1 MRGSQPVV
9 TISEVF
15 QSYEEDYKQ
24 LIQQLRSL
32 AMVVEGTA
40 PPPERL
46 TAGQDMVD
54 AHERATQAF
63 QQMEFEVKSMGSLG
77 ATLAGKLKE
86 YKQELLASRSLPR
99 SLRAHAGHT
108 PKGMLRSPTARLA
121 GRRQFLAELL
131 DLGLRGLL
139 AISTL
144 SLGFVWAGSTAFQR
158 GLVEL
163 STQFFEA
170 ASAVGYP
177 SALLWQRGISLY
189 YAGRFKD
196 GASQFRRDVDI
207 NSSDTEE
214 AIWAML
220 CEAQQL
226 GFVAAQQ
233 QMMQVGKDP
242 RAIMRLVSELFA
254 GSGQSAQRELE
265 AVASVLPGDK
275 DSFYAAL
282 YLGLFEEAQGPL
294 ACFG

>member
-1 MRGSQPVV
+1 
-9 TISEVF
+9 
-15 QSYEEDYKQ
+15 
-24 LIQQLRSL
+24 
-32 AMVVEGTA
+32 
-40 PPPERL
+40 
-46 TAGQDMVD
+46 
-54 AHERATQAF
+54 
-63 QQMEFEVKSMGSLG
+63 
-77 ATLAGKLKE
+77 
-86 YKQELLASRSLPR
+86 
-99 SLRAHAGHT
+99 
-108 PKGMLRSPTARLA
+108 MLRSPTARLA

-214 AIWAML
+214 GVSPKHRL
-220 CEAQQL
+220 CHLNVDPQSLKNLKSWLYPQKPWKGTKIHPKLVFPNPEA
-226 GFVAAQQ
+226 
-233 QMMQVGKDP
+233 P
-242 RAIMRLVSELFA
+242 RN
-254 GSGQSAQRELE
+254 
-265 AVASVLPGDK
+265 
-275 DSFYAAL
+275 
-282 YLGLFEEAQGPL
+282 
-294 ACFG
+294 